1 MEADLEKLQRD
12 NYKLKKEN
20 SDMRDFVAKKV
31 TSLLLSPMALNYE
44 LISIR
49 KILI

>member
-1 MEADLEKLQRD
+1 MDMDYEKLQRD

-31 TSLLLSPMALNYE
+31 SSPSAP
-44 LISIR
+44 R
-49 KILI
+49 PTKK